1 MAFKACLVSAEDN
14 KPGIGMQYV
23 FNHKA
28 DWVDASKFEGSL
40 APGWT
45 KGMDFFVYK
54 EKAYM
59 INKTFMDLDTGE
71 TVFMALESTMGGD
84 TKPYV
89 EDDENVNGEQDDED
103 VNGEQ

>member
-1 MAFKACLVSAEDN
+1 
-14 KPGIGMQYV
+14 MQYV

-89 EDDENVNGEQDDED
+89 EDDENVNGEQ
-103 VNGEQ
+103 